1 MWCWLVVLT
10 SQLFQCLFIV
20 VHCCSLLFIC
30 CCCLVFLLFSQ
41 TVYDW
46 KKNEL
51 MYNARTHKSTVLSLN
66 ACPQVDWSNNHDVL
80 FCTAGI
86 QHLLFWK
93 KKGRGI
99 ICKRGTFGL
108 SRSKSKKKS
117 KIIILCMDWF
127 SDGTLLCGTSNGQIL
142 MWSKGIF
149 KRDEKKPGT

>member
-1 MWCWLVVLT
+1 MVVGGGGWWFDIT
-10 SQLFQCLFIV
+10 IVQRLFIV
-20 VHCCSLLFIC
+20 VHLFF
-30 CCCLVFLLFSQ
+30 LFGFLLFSP

-99 ICKRGTFGL
+99 ICKRGTFGI
-108 SRSKSKKKS
+108 SRRKSKKKS

-149 KRDEKKPGT
+149 KREPSKYPGT

>member
-1 MWCWLVVLT
+1 MVVVGGDGWWFDIT
-10 SQLFQCLFIV
+10 IVQRLFIV
-20 VHCCSLLFIC
+20 VHLFF
-30 CCCLVFLLFSQ
+30 LFGFLLFSP

-99 ICKRGTFGL
+99 ICKRGTFGI
-108 SRSKSKKKS
+108 SRRKSKKKS

-149 KRDEKKPGT
+149 KREPSKYPGT